1 MTISPTLLLIL
12 KASFKHLRP
21 FPQQLKIS
29 PPPLQGAYQPLLQ
42 EPFCKQEPLQ
52 SWRPRATL
60 RVSSQAGL
68 GSFRLAHY
76 LSRRI
81 VYLQFGT
88 VKGRSQ
94 RKQPRPK
101 SSPSSLFPLPARGSP
116 AVPLPAFPLYCNIA
130 RGGGGEMRAKPLGF
144 PGRGALAGG
153 AGGRRDVLAEAGKG
167 RRGLRAAFFF

>member
-52 SWRPRATL
+52 SWRPRAAL

-130 RGGGGEMRAKPLGF
+130 REAAAKCERSRSASQEGAPWLEELEGGGMFSQKQGRGGGG
-144 PGRGALAGG
+144 
-153 AGGRRDVLAEAGKG
+153 
-167 RRGLRAAFFF
+167 